1 MLTDAYRTLYRRY
14 RSKRND
20 PYGRFLR
27 DGGDELLVSN
37 LNLANGSWVIDFGGF
52 RGDWTAAI
60 LDRYNVR
67 CIVVEP
73 VPQFANHIS
82 ERFSD
87 RTNVQILPF
96 VVGRSEGAQEL
107 YLDGEATG
115 SSASGS
121 PIIVNQQP
129 ISRLV
134 SRIDRDTVGV
144 ASINIEGGEYELL
157 EVLMESGE
165 IVRFN
170 TLLIQFHQVKGYS
183 PERYLKIQLGLAASH
198 NLSWDYPYIWQRWDK
213 KQLAR

>member
-1 MLTDAYRTLYRRY
+1 MLTDVYRTLYRRY
-14 RSKRND
+14 RSGRND
-20 PYGRFLR
+20 PYGLFLR
-27 DGGDELLVSN
+27 DGGEELLVSN
-37 LNLANGSWVIDFGGF
+37 LNLANSNWVIDFGGF

-60 LDRYNVR
+60 LNRYNAR

-87 RTNVQILPF
+87 RPNVQVLPF
-96 VVGRSEGAQEL
+96 VVGRSEGTQEL

-157 EVLMESGE
+157 EVLVESGE

-198 NLSWDYPYIWQRWDK
+198 NLSWDYPYIWQQWDK